1 MIDQSF
7 QGGDTGRIIPR
18 KKKNAINKCDEFVA
32 YARFIDEA
40 AHGFLP
46 FGFRADGEKTPAMAP
61 RFVNG
66 RFVSVSPEH
75 SLCRAGGDGQ
85 KCGAGGSGVGRLERY
100 QRTMVAL
107 VH

>member
-1 MIDQSF
+1 MIEQSL

-18 KKKNAINKCDEFVA
+18 KKKNANTSDEFVA
-32 YARFIDEA
+32 YARFIDEVV
-40 AHGFLP
+40 HGHLP
-46 FGFRADGEKTPAMAP
+46 LGFREDGRKTPAMAP

-85 KCGAGGSGVGRLERY
+85 KCGAGGSGVGRFR
-100 QRTMVAL
+100 RS
-107 VH
+107 